1 MYTKEEI
8 CKFKDDLKENIL
20 TWAEDKIDALCASR
34 PKLKPASIYLKR
46 GLNNWMKREDA
57 RIGGIVDNVMLFVT
71 DENGGIDTDLIIDD
85 LISMFKDMEVQQ
97 IAVGNFLVE
106 YGGGEVVI
114 HIPHHPLLDIIFG
127 DLGQIR
133 ITSEDFTEMKEL
145 FTENT
150 TAS

>member
-1 MYTKEEI
+1 MYAKEEI
-8 CKFKDDLKENIL
+8 CKFKKDLKCNIKK
-20 TWAEDKIDALCASR
+20 WAEGKIISLCADR
-34 PKLKPASIYLKR
+34 PKLKPASVYLKR
-46 GLNNWMKREDA
+46 GLGNWLDREDA
-57 RIGGIVDNVMLFVT
+57 RIDNMVDNVLLFVT
-71 DENGGIDTDLIIDD
+71 DENGCIDTDLIIDD

-97 IAVGNFLVE
+97 MTVGNFLVE

-127 DLGQIR
+127 DLGQIK
-133 ITSEDFTEMKEL
+133 ITAEDFVEMKEL

>member
-1 MYTKEEI
+1 M
-8 CKFKDDLKENIL
+8 KENIMA
-20 TWAEDKIDALCASR
+20 WAEAKIDALCASR
-34 PKLKPASIYLKR
+34 PNLKSASIYLKR
-46 GLNNWMKREDA
+46 GLNNWMKKEDA

-71 DENGGIDTDLIIDD
+71 DENGCIDTNMIIDD

-97 IAVGNFLVE
+97 MTVGNFLVE

-127 DLGQIR
+127 ALGQIK
-133 ITSEDFTEMKEL
+133 ITAEDFVEMKEL